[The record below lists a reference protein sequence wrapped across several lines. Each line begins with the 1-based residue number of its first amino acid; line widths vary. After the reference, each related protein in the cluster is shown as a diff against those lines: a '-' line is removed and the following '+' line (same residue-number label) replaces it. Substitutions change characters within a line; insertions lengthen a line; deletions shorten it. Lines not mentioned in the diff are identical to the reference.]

1 MFQLLWNISLSAGI
15 GGKMFEKNHVEQVV
29 IGEKR
34 YIKKKLLKDI
44 DIEMCLSKKK
54 FVDFL
59 IEAAILTARIIG
71 YEECDG
77 RIIETQEYIEI
88 KNKIYDLKDY
98 IHLVAKFHSV
108 SRCYKGSII
117 QKNVLHDSVEI
128 ESNFLEQ
135 TLIGFEE
142 KYYLYA
148 RKCMNESNQNNDVKN
163 SIIGMHEK
171 IYKAFIENFG
181 AKKCIIHN
189 DLTPNNIIM
198 NDNLYLIDFDFAIK
212 SFEYVDVVD
221 IIFSRNL
228 EIYDYLN
235 YMRDDLYLNICVNN
249 YNKFNSDEPICVH
262 GVKLMAALKIYTY
275 VMYIFSRNNIISSE
289 LCSYLLSVGKE
300 AIEC

>member
-1 MFQLLWNISLSAGI
+1 
-15 GGKMFEKNHVEQVV
+15 
-29 IGEKR
+29 
-34 YIKKKLLKDI
+34 
-44 DIEMCLSKKK
+44 
-54 FVDFL
+54 
-59 IEAAILTARIIG
+59 
-71 YEECDG
+71 
-77 RIIETQEYIEI
+77 
-88 KNKIYDLKDY
+88 
-98 IHLVAKFHSV
+98 
-108 SRCYKGSII
+108 
-117 QKNVLHDSVEI
+117 
-128 ESNFLEQ
+128 
-135 TLIGFEE
+135 
-142 KYYLYA
+142 
-148 RKCMNESNQNNDVKN
+148 
-163 SIIGMHEK
+163 MHEK

-198 NDNLYLIDFDFAIK
+198 NDNLYIIDFDFAIK

-275 VMYIFSRNNIISSE
+275 VMYIFSRNHIISNE